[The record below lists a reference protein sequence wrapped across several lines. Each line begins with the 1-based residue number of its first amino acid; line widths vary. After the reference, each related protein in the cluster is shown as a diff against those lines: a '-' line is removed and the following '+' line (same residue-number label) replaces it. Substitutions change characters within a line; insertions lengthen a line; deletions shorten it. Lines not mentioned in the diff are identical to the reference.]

1 MYNLRI
7 LFNYNNGDFMFKSLK
22 ENINYLQDVTSS
34 SADFTVRKMKLNDGT
49 FVAIFTIEGMVN
61 KDGLTLA
68 VSDPLLS
75 ATIPTGVNKYEF
87 IRDRVLSTPEIIE
100 INTFDELLDFSMSG
114 FAVLGI
120 DGYEKML
127 VIGLQGFSFRS
138 VSEPSSEMVF
148 RGSREGFTE
157 PLRINMSLIRRRMK
171 NPDLV
176 FQTMTIGNLSK
187 TQICLCY
194 LKSAVSKSILKELKR
209 RLNNINLDTV
219 LASGYLVSYLGDE
232 DKNTLLSTVGVT
244 ERPDTL
250 CGKITE
256 GRIGILVD
264 GTPSAILVP
273 HLFIE
278 NFQSFDDYSNR
289 PYFASFIRILKYL
302 SFLFAI
308 YLPSLFIAITDFHPE
323 YIPVGLLTHISD
335 SLETTPFPL
344 MLEVMFVAF
353 MYEVMREA
361 GLRLP
366 KPLGH
371 AVGIVG
377 ALVIGETGVSAGLIC
392 PTTLIIVAFSAIC
405 SYVIPE
411 LYGTITVVKFIYI
424 VISGIFGVIGIILA
438 SLIATIS
445 VCSLKSFGVP
455 YLAPIVPIPKG
466 IISDNF
472 IRSDWHR
479 LTKHKVKLQN
489 MVGVDDKFE
498 K

>member
-22 ENINYLQDVTSS
+22 ENINYLQDITSS

-176 FQTMTIGNLSK
+176 FQTMTIGNL
-187 TQICLCY
+187 
-194 LKSAVSKSILKELKR
+194 KELKR

-323 YIPVGLLTHISD
+323 YIPVELLTHISN

-455 YLAPIVPIPKG
+455 YLAPIVPISKG

-489 MVGVDDKFE
+489 MVGVDDEFE

>member
-1 MYNLRI
+1 
-7 LFNYNNGDFMFKSLK
+7 
-22 ENINYLQDVTSS
+22 
-34 SADFTVRKMKLNDGT
+34 
-49 FVAIFTIEGMVN
+49 
-61 KDGLTLA
+61 
-68 VSDPLLS
+68 
-75 ATIPTGVNKYEF
+75 
-87 IRDRVLSTPEIIE
+87 
-100 INTFDELLDFSMSG
+100 
-114 FAVLGI
+114 
-120 DGYEKML
+120 
-127 VIGLQGFSFRS
+127 
-138 VSEPSSEMVF
+138 
-148 RGSREGFTE
+148 
-157 PLRINMSLIRRRMK
+157 
-171 NPDLV
+171 
-176 FQTMTIGNLSK
+176 
-187 TQICLCY
+187 
-194 LKSAVSKSILKELKR
+194 
-209 RLNNINLDTV
+209 
-219 LASGYLVSYLGDE
+219 
-232 DKNTLLSTVGVT
+232 
-244 ERPDTL
+244 
-250 CGKITE
+250 
-256 GRIGILVD
+256 
-264 GTPSAILVP
+264 
-273 HLFIE
+273 
-278 NFQSFDDYSNR
+278 
-289 PYFASFIRILKYL
+289 
-302 SFLFAI
+302 
-308 YLPSLFIAITDFHPE
+308 
-323 YIPVGLLTHISD
+323 
-335 SLETTPFPL
+335 

-392 PTTLIIVAFSAIC
+392 PTTC

-455 YLAPIVPIPKG
+455 YLAPIVPISKG

>member
-22 ENINYLQDVTSS
+22 ENINYLQDITSS
-34 SADFTVRKMKLNDGT
+34 SADFTVRKMELNDGT

-120 DGYEKML
+120 EGYEKML

-278 NFQSFDDYSNR
+278 NFQSLMTI
-289 PYFASFIRILKYL
+289 P
-302 SFLFAI
+302 
-308 YLPSLFIAITDFHPE
+308 TDLTLHH
-323 YIPVGLLTHISD
+323 LLES
-335 SLETTPFPL
+335 
-344 MLEVMFVAF
+344 
-353 MYEVMREA
+353 
-361 GLRLP
+361 
-366 KPLGH
+366 
-371 AVGIVG
+371 
-377 ALVIGETGVSAGLIC
+377 
-392 PTTLIIVAFSAIC
+392 
-405 SYVIPE
+405 
-411 LYGTITVVKFIYI
+411 
-424 VISGIFGVIGIILA
+424 
-438 SLIATIS
+438 
-445 VCSLKSFGVP
+445 
-455 YLAPIVPIPKG
+455 
-466 IISDNF
+466 
-472 IRSDWHR
+472 
-479 LTKHKVKLQN
+479 
-489 MVGVDDKFE
+489 
-498 K
+498 